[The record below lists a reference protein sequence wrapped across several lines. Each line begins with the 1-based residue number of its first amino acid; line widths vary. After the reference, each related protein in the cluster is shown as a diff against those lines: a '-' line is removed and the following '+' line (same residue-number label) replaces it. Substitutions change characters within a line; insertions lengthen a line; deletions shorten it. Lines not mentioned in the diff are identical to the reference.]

1 MPSTQTLTEASVD
14 DVTAP
19 EASSLPPQIILI
31 VTVSVFFVLT
41 WGFWILMHGN
51 PPDRAPGTK
60 GFREPADAHPDE
72 PDLDPSSTRE
82 PGP

>member
-1 MPSTQTLTEASVD
+1 MPSSQTLTEAPAP
-14 DVTAP
+14 DVAAP

-31 VTVSVFFVLT
+31 MTISVFFVLM
-41 WGFWILMHGN
+41 WGFWILMNGN

-60 GFREPADAHPDE
+60 GFREAPGTPPDE
-72 PDLDPSSTRE
+72 PEVDPTITRE